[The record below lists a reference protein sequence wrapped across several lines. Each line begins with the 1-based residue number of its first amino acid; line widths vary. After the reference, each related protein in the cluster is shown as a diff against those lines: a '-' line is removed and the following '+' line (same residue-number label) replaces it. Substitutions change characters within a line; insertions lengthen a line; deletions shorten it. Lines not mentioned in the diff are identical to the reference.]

1 MYQMTPK
8 KKQLS
13 DEKSTIL
20 LDKEVIGLLQDAR
33 EYPRQTYN
41 ELIKKIVELF
51 ISAKRNIVE
60 EREKE
65 SEKENYSIKEFMEKS
80 LSNGNGSQ
88 L

>member
-1 MYQMTPK
+1 MTPK